1 MPKRKRT
8 SNKTRKRRGKD
19 LDEIHEDLRPEKVA
33 KLMNQE
39 IDLDLP
45 GNGQFYCIE
54 CSRYF
59 IDEGAVNKHK
69 SSKGHRQRVKAL
81 QEPPYTQKEA
91 ELAGGIGVG

>member
-45 GNGQFYCIE
+45 GTVLACF
-54 CSRYF
+54 R
-59 IDEGAVNKHK
+59 K
-69 SSKGHRQRVKAL
+69 SSDLLQRISIFIYL
-81 QEPPYTQKEA
+81 FT
-91 ELAGGIGVG
+91 